1 MTLRIGLLLFVV
13 FVLVSTQAASAE
25 ARLGEPACSCCSMLG
40 VPEIEGKHAN
50 KVRWTSDGSQILF
63 EQDMAVYLAA
73 ADGSRLQEV
82 ANGDYWGVGMRYRPS
97 YPTLSLDVSP
107 SNDRIVYATCRHP
120 HRVTHSSPLSEWT
133 SERTQFEIV
142 TANIDGT
149 NPQRLTE
156 NRALDYFPVWSPNG
170 ARIAFISG
178 PSIFDYPW
186 AHQRLYTMAADG
198 SYVVDI
204 SFWGG
209 LHVELYPPAWSPDGR
224 HIAFVAEEGE
234 GDSFRTPV
242 YTVSLDELE
251 FTRISD
257 ARSGA
262 SWSPDGSRLAFAKS
276 VDGGV
281 GVYTAA
287 ADGTDVR
294 LVTVMEEGSGS
305 WWPVWS
311 PSGSEILVSCVT
323 VCVVDAEDGSL
334 VGRSPINLHAGNV
347 AAWSP
352 DGSRIAV
359 MSGEYS
365 YRRNGSIALYT
376 MARDGTDLQV
386 LVRGGRSLVAENSG
400 WQDAD
405 VGVASCSAGFVIA
418 EPETNPGLVRDCEIL
433 MRARGVLVGMN
444 PWRPYRSDLS
454 GGSPESTWGDVVM
467 NWGPGTPIDQWTGV
481 RIEDV
486 CVPPSRLGT
495 DGCRLAHPLVE
506 PILGPPT
513 HYASIAPVWRF
524 RQLFTLPEGRVTGL
538 QLGGG
543 SPSYNTNFTGT
554 IPHELGDLVYLR
566 SLDLSGYAGGSS
578 RSPAAL
584 SGGIPPELGRLQ
596 LLRELDLGHNQLTG
610 SIPNELGRLVSLRTL
625 NLRRNRLGGSIPQEL
640 DGLTELSTLRLD
652 NNQLTGSIPP
662 ELGRL
667 TKLRRLWLTENQ
679 LTGSI
684 PPELGRLTKL
694 QGLWLS
700 ENQLTG
706 KAPSELGGITPLAR
720 LNLSGNRFECLP
732 AELVYKHDLEIDARG
747 LETCLAS
754 SYAFQVSEL
763 AAVGHLVGAVFATDA
778 DAVSYSITAGNED
791 GRFAIDADSGEI
803 TVAGPLD
810 AEAVSSYDL
819 DLQGIGET
827 GEAVAA
833 SVLITVISRLEPCSR
848 GIAVPDPGDNADLVS
863 DCALLL
869 EARDTLDRSRYS
881 SAPYNLN
888 WSAATP
894 MADWRGVRV
903 GGSPRRVQTLDLN
916 IGNWD
921 EIRGDVIP
929 PPLSGELAPELGGL
943 TGLWGL
949 DLRYSNIGGELPLE
963 WENLSGLKVLYLNT
977 RRLTGCIPASLRDVE
992 RTNLRQVELPNCDEE

>member
-1 MTLRIGLLLFVV
+1 MVPGRESV
-13 FVLVSTQAASAE
+13 
-25 ARLGEPACSCCSMLG
+25 G
-40 VPEIEGKHAN
+40 VRQVG
-50 KVRWTSDGSQILF
+50 RW
-63 EQDMAVYLAA
+63 
-73 ADGSRLQEV
+73 
-82 ANGDYWGVGMRYRPS
+82 
-97 YPTLSLDVSP
+97 
-107 SNDRIVYATCRHP
+107 
-120 HRVTHSSPLSEWT
+120 
-133 SERTQFEIV
+133 
-142 TANIDGT
+142 
-149 NPQRLTE
+149 
-156 NRALDYFPVWSPNG
+156 
-170 ARIAFISG
+170 
-178 PSIFDYPW
+178 
-186 AHQRLYTMAADG
+186 
-198 SYVVDI
+198 
-204 SFWGG
+204 
-209 LHVELYPPAWSPDGR
+209 
-224 HIAFVAEEGE
+224 
-234 GDSFRTPV
+234 
-242 YTVSLDELE
+242 
-251 FTRISD
+251 
-257 ARSGA
+257 RSG
-262 SWSPDGSRLAFAKS
+262 SLHGCI
-276 VDGGV
+276 
-281 GVYTAA
+281 

-334 VGRSPINLHAGNV
+334 VGRSPINLHGGNI

-359 MSGEYS
+359 MGEYS
-365 YRRNGSIALYT
+365 SRNGSIALYT

-386 LVRGGRSLVAENSG
+386 LVRGSRSLVAENSG
-400 WQDAD
+400 WQDPD
-405 VGVASCSAGFVIA
+405 VGVASCSAGFVVA

-444 PWRPYRSDLS
+444 RWRPYRSDLS

-543 SPSYNTNFTGT
+543 SPSNNTNFTGT

-566 SLDLSGYAGGSS
+566 SLDLSRYAGGSS

-625 NLRRNRLGGSIPQEL
+625 DLRRNRLGGSIPQEL

-706 KAPSELGGITPLAR
+706 KVPSELGGITPLAR

-810 AEAVSSYDL
+810 AEAVSSYGL

-833 SVLITVISRLEPCSR
+833 SVMITVISRLEPCSR
-848 GIAVPDPGDNADLVS
+848 GIAVPDPGDNPELVS

-881 SAPYNLN
+881 FAPYNLN

-916 IGNWD
+916 IGNWG
-921 EIRGDVIP
+921 EIYGDAIP

-949 DLRYSNIGGELPLE
+949 DLYYSSIGGEIPPE

-992 RTNLRQVELPNCDEE
+992 HTNLGSWSFRTATRGESPDGWQAQYELGKRRDITKRHSGMGRCIGPHAVVVSLYPVEMTPWRYRRRRGTRHTPNQARGQDYRGRLAGPWGHTRRHPPRGPRPRCLRQSAQVRAAGTPRRIGRRTPPHPPPPQRGSRASDPARSDCHRPIARTAPNPYHPSNTPAKGDLCATLPPQSRRASDPSFPHPHSRHSRAGGNPEGGARGGSTPTIIKTAQPPEATSGSPKAINHPFCTFQLQYPQKNAWTIIRS